1 MAIQHYYAG
10 PAVVEVA
17 LRTPGSDSLGAY
29 TQLGVN
35 RESIPMVIQPKF
47 LDVPSDDWAG
57 TDGAP
62 ADSQF
67 MGAVATIQL
76 SLTKV
81 EVALADRLIDGL
93 MYSTNTAGSF
103 PAFGSFIRL
112 GGFMFGLRLNSQQ
125 TVAKSDEKM
134 VTLPYCFVRGGGAV
148 GQGTRYS
155 SYDLTI
161 EAWLNNNLN
170 RQLYALNY
178 SG

>member
-17 LRTPGSDSLGAY
+17 LRTPGSDTLGNY

-35 RESIPMVIQPKF
+35 RESIPVVIQPKF

-57 TDGAP
+57 ADGAP
-62 ADSQF
+62 SDAQF
-67 MGAVATIQL
+67 MGAIATIQL

-81 EVALADRLIDGL
+81 ELALADRLIDGL
-93 MYSTNTAGSF
+93 MYATNTAGAY

-112 GGFMFGLRLNSQQ
+112 GGFMFGLKLNSQQ
-125 TVAKSDEKM
+125 TAKADEKAI
-134 VTLPYCFVRGGGAV
+134 TLPYCFVRGGGAV

-170 RQLYALNY
+170 RQLYSVTYA
-178 SG
+178 